1 MGHYRG
7 RGETA
12 GLQHKDTFKEA
23 DLGSYRGAIIQD
35 SILPPPT
42 EPSVDPKFLASKK
55 KKKKTPFSAAPQWV
69 LSDLQRRKG
78 AEELERQ
85 AAARN

>member
-42 EPSVDPKFLASKK
+42 DPSVDPKFLASKK
-55 KKKKTPFSAAPQWV
+55 KKTPFSAATQCV